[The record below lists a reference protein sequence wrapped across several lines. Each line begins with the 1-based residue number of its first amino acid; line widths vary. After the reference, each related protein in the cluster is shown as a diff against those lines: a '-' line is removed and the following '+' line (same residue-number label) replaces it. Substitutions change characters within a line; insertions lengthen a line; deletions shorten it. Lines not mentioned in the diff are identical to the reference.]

1 MALRPNDPIPE
12 NAKRK
17 VKLGNI
23 STEELEKE
31 LEKRKKYKV

>member
-1 MALRPNDPIPE
+1 MGLRPNDPIPE

-17 VKLGNI
+17 VKLENV

>member
-1 MALRPNDPIPE
+1 MGLRPNDPIPE
-12 NAKRK
+12 NVKRK
-17 VKLGNI
+17 VKLENV